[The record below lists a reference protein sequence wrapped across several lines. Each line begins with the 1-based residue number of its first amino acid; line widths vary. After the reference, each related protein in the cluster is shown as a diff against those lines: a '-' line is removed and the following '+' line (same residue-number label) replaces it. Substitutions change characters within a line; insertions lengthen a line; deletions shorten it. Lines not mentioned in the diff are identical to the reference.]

1 MTSKERVFAALERRE
16 PDRVPMLEWS
26 VAAKVHDRL
35 LPGGSYY
42 DFIEWIGYDAVAP
55 RFGHYYSQ
63 GVDWVDE
70 EKRIFVD
77 SWGVRRVDT
86 GEDIPY
92 PIEGP
97 IKQPADLDSY
107 PPPDPHADGVLAPL
121 LEMVAR
127 FKDTKAIVYITRDA
141 FINPSYLRGL
151 ENLLIDFIENP
162 DLAHRLARMSIDYNK
177 VVAQRAVEAGAEIV
191 MLGDDYAWRRGPVM
205 SPAQFREF
213 VYPYLEEL
221 VQHIHECG
229 AYVVKHSDG
238 NLWPLLD
245 MIVDTGIDG
254 INPLEPIADMDIGDT
269 LQLSGP
275 GTVEVHAWAESILP
289 IHSLQIVQGGRV
301 VAQLDA
307 RSDAS
312 AAAATEA
319 RSGCRLEL
327 REKVRVDRHSWLAAR
342 VGGPD
347 YSTVPHHDG
356 WKRGIFAHTSPVYVA
371 VGGEWWMFDR
381 AAAEY
386 MLTLFDGCLTYV
398 RDTAPVR
405 RDAETTFH
413 HGEEYHLAYLERPF
427 HQAREALHRRMHRLG
442 IEH

>member
-63 GVDWVDE
+63 GVDWIDE
-70 EKRIFVD
+70 GKRIFVD
-77 SWGVRRVDT
+77 SWGVKRVDT

-191 MLGDDYAWRRGPVM
+191 MLGDD
-205 SPAQFREF
+205 
-213 VYPYLEEL
+213 
-221 VQHIHECG
+221 
-229 AYVVKHSDG
+229 
-238 NLWPLLD
+238 
-245 MIVDTGIDG
+245 
-254 INPLEPIADMDIGDT
+254 
-269 LQLSGP
+269 
-275 GTVEVHAWAESILP
+275 
-289 IHSLQIVQGGRV
+289 
-301 VAQLDA
+301 
-307 RSDAS
+307 
-312 AAAATEA
+312 
-319 RSGCRLEL
+319 
-327 REKVRVDRHSWLAAR
+327 
-342 VGGPD
+342 
-347 YSTVPHHDG
+347 
-356 WKRGIFAHTSPVYVA
+356 
-371 VGGEWWMFDR
+371 
-381 AAAEY
+381 
-386 MLTLFDGCLTYV
+386 
-398 RDTAPVR
+398 
-405 RDAETTFH
+405 
-413 HGEEYHLAYLERPF
+413 
-427 HQAREALHRRMHRLG
+427 
-442 IEH
+442 